1 MINSFKSYK
10 RITVPSKHRFFGI
23 DKERGVGAFLSE
35 FEPNTFISKGL
46 TGCGATTILLENNQ
60 PMILSCPTNELCHGK
75 STADRHLGKVM
86 WYKAGTTDNEV
97 HEYLTTVRIAKFI
110 TVYDQTE
117 HLYKALNRVE
127 KQEAGSKYV
136 LAVDEAH
143 MLMTAL
149 SYRDKA
155 IKQLTALFDKF
166 DNTQFITATPLL
178 PEFTPEVLL
187 RYNYIEYEWESAV
200 DVKVMSTI
208 QQSPLIAANKLINE
222 FRLEGFMAVEDGEG
236 NVFKAKELI
245 FFINSVTDIATLISN
260 SNLLPKECKIIV
272 SDKGSNRD
280 ILAKAFDIDPDE
292 VEITHASSANKPI
305 TFVTSKAFEGVD
317 FYSDSALSVV
327 VSRVSSKNTLLDMNV
342 SLPQIA
348 GRIRTPGNK
357 LKNMILFIYN
367 TSSYGKSPEEL
378 EDELQKEIAEAEDMI
393 DLHRRCKD
401 ERQRINFRKRLSI
414 DFEHGLLQV
423 DETNDGLK
431 VSLDLDAIKLKNYQ
445 NYITTT
451 FNNRMKVINTI
462 EQHAIVSEQ
471 DYFFREE
478 NVALSYLSKRSL
490 GEVAVKYA
498 EVRSRIAN
506 LASTTDLDNDTI
518 EKDKRALVMIEQ
530 EYPLLKQAF
539 EKLGHEKM
547 ITASKR
553 GQKKVQQ
560 ELNVYFAKD
569 DLRRGM
575 KAQFTEGMFYSNS
588 QIYDILHPWYNQKG
602 LPKPKATDISFYFNA
617 EEKRKKNPQTGIMER
632 GYEIVKAIPSDR
644 VVALLSSTN
653 KRQSGKK

>member
-23 DKERGVGAFLSE
+23 DKERGVEAFLSE

-86 WYKAGTTDNEV
+86 WYKAGTTDNEL

-187 RYNYIEYEWESAV
+187 RYNYIEYEWESGV
-200 DVKVMSTI
+200 DVKVISSI

-260 SNLLPKECKIIV
+260 SDLQPEECKIIV

-280 ILAKAFDIDPDE
+280 ILAKAFDIEPDE
-292 VEITHASSANKPI
+292 VEITHASSSNKPI

-327 VSRVSSKNTLLDMNV
+327 ISRVSSKNTLLDMNV

-357 LKNMILFIYN
+357 LKNTILFIYN
-367 TSSYGKSPEEL
+367 TSSYGKSPEVL
-378 EDELQKEIAEAEDMI
+378 HVELQKEIAEAKDCIEI
-393 DLHRRCKD
+393 YGRCETEG
-401 ERQRINFRKRLSI
+401 ERITLRKRLSL
-414 DFEHGLLQV
+414 DFEHGLLQLN
-423 DETNDGLK
+423 ESNEAMN
-431 VSLDLDAIKLKNYQ
+431 VSLDLDAIKLKSYQ

-451 FNNRMKVINTI
+451 FNCRMKVINTI
-462 EQHAIVSEQ
+462 EQHAIISEQ
-471 DYFFREE
+471 DYFFRED
-478 NVALSYLSKRSL
+478 NVALSYLCKKSL
-490 GEVAVKYA
+490 GEVAVRYA
-498 EVRSRIAN
+498 EVRTRIDGVVS
-506 LASTTDLDNDTI
+506 STDHNNDQR
-518 EKDKRALVMIEQ
+518 EKDKRTLEMIEP

-539 EKLGHEKM
+539 EKLGPEKM
-547 ITASKR
+547 ITTSKR
-553 GQKKVQQ
+553 GQKKLQQ
-560 ELNVYFAKD
+560 ELNVYSAKD

-575 KAQFTEGMFYSNS
+575 KAQFTEGMFYSNQ
-588 QIYDILHPWYNQKG
+588 QIFNILHPLHNQKG

-632 GYEIVKAIPSDR
+632 GYEIVKAIPSDK
-644 VVALLSSTN
+644 VVALLSGIN
-653 KRQSGKK
+653 KRQAG